1 MKIRSWLY
9 LGFSVRKPNLIGR
22 LVAFKKGNTP
32 IADDF
37 IIPQMLYI
45 INVILILEFESTKKT
60 IEQHSPLK
68 FMLAILILVEPLDL
82 RFPHK
87 NICIF
92 FAKKVE
98 NAPVALQIV
107 RGIFWVLS

>member
-37 IIPQMLYI
+37 IIPQMFILLYI

-87 NICIF
+87 NICILLL
-92 FAKKVE
+92 KKLRM
-98 NAPVALQIV
+98 PQLLCKLC
-107 RGIFWVLS
+107 GVLS

>member
-1 MKIRSWLY
+1 
-9 LGFSVRKPNLIGR
+9 
-22 LVAFKKGNTP
+22 
-32 IADDF
+32 
-37 IIPQMLYI
+37 
-45 INVILILEFESTKKT
+45 
-60 IEQHSPLK
+60 
-68 FMLAILILVEPLDL
+68 MLAILILVEPLDL

-107 RGIFWVLS
+107 RGIKLEEWSY